1 MVDEKRL
8 SIIIVALLS
17 LLLSSLSLSSP
28 LSSSLSL
35 HRPCSCCRSRPRPLP
50 QPQPQPQHVSA
61 TTATTT
67 VVCRCLGPGSRAE
80 NMPAA
85 RLQQRHGMQQHTT
98 TSRVHVHYLQRGNDE
113 ARGHVDVPCNFAAES
128 MQWFWRPAV
137 AGCIVISAASMASSG
152 RRRRHCCS
160 GKGDQFRDVLP
171 QGTRGRGHHLA
182 F

>member
-50 QPQPQPQHVSA
+50 QPQPQPQHASA

-98 TSRVHVHYLQRGNDE
+98 TSSVHVDYQQRVNDE
-113 ARGHVDVPCNFAAES
+113 ARGHVACLSLWPPRG
-128 MQWFWRPAV
+128 RPAERV
-137 AGCIVISAASMASSG
+137 QWRTWTWRQTGQGPAPAS
-152 RRRRHCCS
+152 
-160 GKGDQFRDVLP
+160 
-171 QGTRGRGHHLA
+171 
-182 F
+182 